1 MSIPS
6 KRQSTSHQQDKSDV
20 LSLLLSIESMYQTC
34 QTVLNTYTQT
44 TLMLSITIE
53 AQMLLMKLQVMK
65 DRWLHHLPFKE
76 ACKVDFYDWSKKV
89 EKMGNS
95 LWTPDEEADNGE
107 TMPEYCPS
115 KHFMLDLYEK
125 LQEEQST
132 DREASCYFRELNIP
146 KFVAAQDK
154 MRKQISKHWKRYQ
167 YEFSDMIAR
176 QIDGRIGNVLQP
188 LAGKSVVIR
197 MTCCEVL
204 NQLSQTLYQLYEM
217 PAGVIQR
224 DQFARLAERVISE
237 PEYGGKKAQTNARRD
252 LENLKNTT
260 PEEEW
265 EERCEDEI
273 NASIDMINEM
283 KYGCKSSHY
292 LGRSYDIKG
301 HYSGLGRFLNSV
313 RRDISEEE
321 LAYLL
326 EQLFRLLYFREDL
339 EQLRIAAMPIEAE
352 EPSSLSAPTPSTSP
366 KDSRAVY
373 QKRKNTKAEMP
384 KLPFYFHERLAEN
397 DEARQAFYKTLHHCG
412 FYIGRTLLEEEKRN
426 SEINCYNG
434 WKWCHLREAFM
445 NMGVIRKDTP
455 KKSFAEYLEAVFP
468 FLDADNVKRGFNSR
482 GTIPDQAAFNRI
494 VGEMQNE
501 FKPVID
507 IINGVSD
514 HT

>member
-1 MSIPS
+1 M
-6 KRQSTSHQQDKSDV
+6 

-44 TLMLSITIE
+44 TLMLSITVE

-65 DRWLHHLPFKE
+65 ERWLYHLPFKE
-76 ACKVDFYDWSKKV
+76 ACTVDFYDWSKKV
-89 EKMGNS
+89 EKMGQG
-95 LWTPDEEADNGE
+95 LWTADEEADSGE

-132 DREASCYFRELNIP
+132 DRGASSYYRELNIS
-146 KFVAAQDK
+146 KFIAAQDK

-176 QIDGRIGNVLQP
+176 QIDGRIGDVLQP
-188 LAGKSVVIR
+188 LAGRSVVIR

-217 PAGVIQR
+217 PPGIIQR
-224 DQFARLAERVISE
+224 DQFARLAERVINE

-252 LENLKNTT
+252 MENLKNIT

-265 EERCEDEI
+265 EERCENEI
-273 NASIDMINEM
+273 SASMDVINEM
-283 KYGCKSSHY
+283 KYGCKSFHY

-313 RRDISEEE
+313 RRDISEDE
-321 LAYLL
+321 LADLL

-339 EQLRIAAMPIEAE
+339 EQLRIAASPLEVE
-352 EPSSLSAPTPSTSP
+352 DTLSLSASSSGST

-397 DEARQAFYKTLHHCG
+397 DEARQEFYKTLHHCG
-412 FYIGRTLLEEEKRN
+412 FYIGRALLEEEKRN
-426 SEINCYNG
+426 PEINGYNG

-455 KKSFAEYLEAVFP
+455 KKSFAEYLETVFP

-494 VGEMQNE
+494 VREIQDE

-507 IINGVSD
+507 IINGLSD
-514 HT
+514 HS

>member
-1 MSIPS
+1 M
-6 KRQSTSHQQDKSDV
+6 

-44 TLMLSITIE
+44 TLMLSITVE

-65 DRWLHHLPFKE
+65 ERWLYHLPFKE
-76 ACKVDFYDWSKKV
+76 ACTVDFYDWSKKV
-89 EKMGNS
+89 EKMGQG
-95 LWTPDEEADNGE
+95 LWTADEEADSGE

-115 KHFMLDLYEK
+115 KHFMLDLYGK

-132 DREASCYFRELNIP
+132 DRGASSYYRELNIS
-146 KFVAAQDK
+146 KFIAAQDK

-176 QIDGRIGNVLQP
+176 QIDGRIGDVLQP
-188 LAGKSVVIR
+188 LAGRSVVIR

-217 PAGVIQR
+217 PPGIIQR
-224 DQFARLAERVISE
+224 DQFARLAERVINE

-252 LENLKNTT
+252 MENLKNIT

-265 EERCEDEI
+265 EERCENEI
-273 NASIDMINEM
+273 SASMDVINEM
-283 KYGCKSSHY
+283 KYGCKSFHY

-313 RRDISEEE
+313 RRDISEDE
-321 LAYLL
+321 LADLL

-339 EQLRIAAMPIEAE
+339 EQLRIAASPLEVE
-352 EPSSLSAPTPSTSP
+352 DTLSLSASSSGST

-397 DEARQAFYKTLHHCG
+397 DEARQEFYKTLHHCG

-426 SEINCYNG
+426 SEINGYNG

-455 KKSFAEYLEAVFP
+455 KKSFAEYLETVFP

-494 VGEMQNE
+494 VREIQDE

-507 IINGVSD
+507 IINGLSD
-514 HT
+514 HS